1 MEEMTEQAR
10 LEGRAIAR
18 RKKAESYRSRVRAQ
32 RAGFQE
38 LRIRS
43 RGAALETKR
52 KLRPVVGPLRAL
64 ISWIAPYITRGL
76 LLLVKLPAA
85 LIALLLEVTQ
95 TSLRWLRATLGTAG
109 AAVGRGLSRAV
120 TPTRT
125 AAVVGGAAAIALAVS
140 QFFDYHG
147 VAVGAPQYAGEVGSV
162 APAPLT
168 GTKWAGHAHLYVLL
182 PVAIAALAL
191 IVATYRGRPDLAR
204 WVAVCGL
211 VGVAVSLAID
221 LPQGL
226 DAGRDGLSFSGADAV
241 LLQGFWAQLS
251 ASAALVLCGGLLM
264 LQLRRPAAERAVRGG
279 QMPPERLRPEVG
291 GVTPR
296 WQAGS

>member
-1 MEEMTEQAR
+1 MTEQAR

-18 RKKAESYRSRVRAQ
+18 SKKAEAYRSRLRAQ
-32 RAGFQE
+32 RAGFHE
-38 LRIRS
+38 LRIR
-43 RGAALETKR
+43 GKGVALETR
-52 KLRPVVGPLRAL
+52 RRLRPVVAPLRAL
-64 ISWIAPYITRGL
+64 ISWVAPYITRGL

-95 TSLRWLRATLGTAG
+95 TSLRWLSSTLGAAG
-109 AAVGRGLSRAV
+109 TAVGRGLSRTV
-120 TPTRT
+120 TPVRT
-125 AAVVGGAAAIALAVS
+125 SAVVGAAAAIALAVS

-168 GTKWAGHAHLYVLL
+168 DTQWAGHAHLYVLL

-191 IVATYRGRPDLAR
+191 IVAAIRGRPELAR
-204 WVAVCGL
+204 WVAICGL

-226 DAGRDGLSFSGADAV
+226 DAGRAGLAFSGADAQ

-264 LQLRRPAAERAVRGG
+264 LQLRSPATARAVGPGG
-279 QMPPERLRPEVG
+279 QTPRERMRPEVG
-291 GVTPR
+291 GVTPH